1 MSGLGNGVFGQYST
15 LVQIARKM
23 ESEPLF
29 QMPPHRSW
37 YARMRFRDLRTRTVG
52 EAELRDWEGLR
63 EDRESER

>member
-15 LVQIARKM
+15 LVQIARNM
-23 ESEPLF
+23 EIERLF
-29 QMPPHRSW
+29 RMTPDRSW
-37 YARMRFRDLRTRTVG
+37 RSGLRFREPMKRTVG